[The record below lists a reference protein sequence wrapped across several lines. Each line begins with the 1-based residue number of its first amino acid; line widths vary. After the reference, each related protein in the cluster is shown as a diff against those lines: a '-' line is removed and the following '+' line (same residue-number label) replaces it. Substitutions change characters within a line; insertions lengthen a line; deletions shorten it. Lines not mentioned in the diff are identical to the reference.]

1 MLPVYVLNLPIIQEN
16 VSDSKSFSSMTPVDD
31 MKPINVLRHL
41 IDHKRPQK
49 RTDMISVSCMTQE
62 CVDLLRQALAT
73 LNHTNID
80 GARPS
85 GRWG

>member
-1 MLPVYVLNLPIIQEN
+1 
-16 VSDSKSFSSMTPVDD
+16 MTTGEE
-31 MKPINVLRHL
+31 MKPINVLRNL
-41 IDHKRPQK
+41 IDHKRRQK
-49 RTDMISVSCMTQE
+49 RTDTISVSCMTQE
-62 CVDLLRQALAT
+62 CVDILRQALAT